1 MSNKDQIV
9 EAEVKPDD
17 IPYENCLN
25 CGTELVG
32 GYCHKCGQQATS
44 KTPTVGDFLHEYVIN
59 AFIWDPQFFKTIGT
73 LLRRPGQLTSDY
85 MDGKFVSQE
94 HPLKL
99 NMFLLFVFVSMFLIF
114 SSKSD
119 EDSVRNLLHDERT
132 YPELQVEFYKKDAD
146 YAVKL
151 ATSPRDT
158 VQIYTPLELAQEYPD
173 VIAKVEVIEDSQDS
187 GLDKWVATVPR
198 VFIEDEI
205 IVLNDEGYYFFNQE
219 DGTVAGDL
227 GMVISIWEKVVD
239 LTTTYFPM
247 LVLLTVPLLA
257 MAVSFIQRKSRVPFI
272 HHFIFALHYTAFL
285 ELLMMVLYALYLTVD
300 PSMGLLQWV
309 LRIASGVYLTMAIH
323 RVYEPSSWFKSLLKA
338 LFTYVIYLINCGVVL
353 IIFCII
359 FCIIA
364 AVSVLA

>member
-9 EAEVKPDD
+9 EVEVKQDD
-17 IPYENCLN
+17 IPYEKCLN

-44 KTPTVGDFLHEYVIN
+44 KTPTVGDFLHEYAIN
-59 AFIWDPQFFKTIGT
+59 AFIWDPQFFKTVGT
-73 LLRRPGQLTSDY
+73 LLRRPGQLTNDY

-99 NMFLLFVFVSMFLIF
+99 NMFLLFVFVSMFLLF
-114 SSKSD
+114 SPKSD
-119 EDSVRNLLHDERT
+119 EDAVSSLIQDERA
-132 YPELQVEFYKKDAD
+132 YPALQVEFYKKDAD

-158 VQIYTPLELAQEYPD
+158 VQIYTPLELAQEYPE
-173 VIAKVEVIEDSQDS
+173 VVAKVEVIEDSQDS
-187 GLDKWVATVPR
+187 GLDKWVAVVPR

-205 IVLNDEGYYFFNQE
+205 IVLNDEGYYVFNHA
-219 DGTVAGDL
+219 DDTVSGDL
-227 GMVISIWEKVVD
+227 GLVIRIWEKVVD

-272 HHFIFALHYTAFL
+272 NHFIFALHYTAFL
-285 ELLMMVLYALYLTVD
+285 ELLMMVLYALYLAVD
-300 PSMGLLQWV
+300 PSMDLLQWV
-309 LRIASGVYLTMAIH
+309 LRIAAGVYLTMAIH

-353 IIFCII
+353 VIFCII
-359 FCIIA
+359 FCIVA
-364 AVSVLA
+364 TVSVLA